1 MAKTFMVR
9 PDGVVVK
16 VDQEFE
22 QEAINNRG
30 YKFANQAQVDEFKKQ
45 RSDYE
50 ATAGKPVSPEQVTR
64 QIGGEPKEEEY
75 DTTIYDNA
83 LAAGTPE
90 PEAKRRAINVKK
102 LLSERDVGTIR
113 EDTSGEGVLATPVA
127 ALEAATNIV
136 PFGIIEFIEGGFGNF
151 LEEQGF
157 IDNPIT
163 AANIRRRKEANPT
176 LTTAVGIGA
185 AIAPAIGTLGATL
198 APQALGKVPRA
209 LEIAQALSKLD
220 IGSKAVRSVVATGLP
235 MARGLGVLRE
245 GAEESLEALARG
257 NIEEEVAAAAAIAEN
272 APNLAARTIA
282 KVTGREAGEVAAQRV
297 TEKMLAAE
305 TERLLQK
312 QLQTRLQQ
320 LGAKPGVIRSVME
333 ASKEGTPLFAAA
345 KEGAKASIGKAKPFV
360 VGGLTTTAI
369 GAGISALTRGM
380 AEKINIQQ
388 TDPDL
393 SAEEASVR
401 FWDEAWKGAVSGGQI
416 AAAFGFGAPVA
427 TKALSIGVD
436 VVNESIQ
443 KVARLGIPRLGSI
456 FTDTNP
462 QQIAT
467 AMDAQRELVR
477 DRLPKAVNEV
487 SEAFQ
492 TELDSGEKAIRAIQK
507 EIRKQAGSRAGLE
520 EFIGDSDNIV
530 AAKKD
535 ALQKQWMKQD
545 AKGNFTFDRAK
556 LKKYFETTA
565 PNPTTNEL
573 ELPKEFIEY
582 HTEVSKLNDSLK
594 TLEQVNAFLS
604 ADADEMARVIRD
616 PISRKIIEDL
626 NLQFP
631 ASTALQQGRRFVELQ
646 ETLAPVA
653 AGGKPFGKKATE
665 LAGLAGLGG
674 FLKAD
679 DFVSGLLPAAGGFG
693 VAKTGIEVLFD
704 PAAAIS
710 NLSELDALA
719 LRSSEVADAFSRSLI
734 GSRVG
739 IAAGQIIPK
748 LSEKLEG
755 EDVKKKGLTVIAAD
769 EAYKRDKEL
778 IEKLSNIDSL
788 DALYGKTISNI
799 EDIAPVIS
807 NGMVATTSRQ
817 VQFLAK
823 KMADMRPKTNV
834 QLDWEPKSRQLYSY
848 GLYSNYVRNP
858 DLILLDIEKKGFVS
872 KEGLEVLTEVY
883 PSKLQNLRVSLT
895 SQLAETLGNGEKI
908 DAKRQYLVDKIL
920 GINTSGLSPSEIKKN
935 QESMRPTGGNTSGGS
950 GKLPKLEGEGLPR

>member
-9 PDGVVVK
+9 PDGAVVK

-50 ATAGKPVSPEQVTR
+50 ATAGKSVSPEQVTR
-64 QIGGEPKEEEY
+64 QTGGEPKEPEY

-90 PEAKRRAINVKK
+90 PEAKSRAINVKK
-102 LLSERDVGTIR
+102 LMSERDVGTVTK
-113 EDTSGEGVLATPVA
+113 DTSGEGIGATIGA
-127 ALEAATNIV
+127 TLEAATNIV
-136 PFGIIEFIEGGFGNF
+136 PFGMVEFLEGGLGNL
-151 LEEQGF
+151 LEEYGLV
-157 IDNPIT
+157 DNPIT

-176 LTTAVGIGA
+176 LTTAVGLGA
-185 AIAPAIGTLGATL
+185 AIGPAIGTLGATL
-198 APQALGKVPRA
+198 APQALGKVPLA
-209 LEIAQALSKLD
+209 LETAQALSKLD
-220 IGSKAVRSVVATGLP
+220 IGSKATQRVVATGLP
-235 MARGLGVLRE
+235 MARGLGVLPK
-245 GAEESLEALARG
+245 GAKESLEAITRS
-257 NIEEEVAAAAAIAEN
+257 NIEDEVRVAAALAAN
-272 APNLAARTIA
+272 APNLAARAIA
-282 KVTGREAGEVAAQRV
+282 KVTGREAGEVAGERFTKQV
-297 TEKMLAAE
+297 IAAE
-305 TERLLQK
+305 TQRLIDK
-312 QLQTRLQQ
+312 QLQRKLQE
-320 LGAKPGVIRSVME
+320 LGAKPGLIRSVME
-333 ASKEGTPLFAAA
+333 ASKEGAPLLAAA
-345 KEGAKASIGKAKPFV
+345 KEGAKASLGKAKPFV
-360 VGGLTTTAI
+360 VGGATTTAI
-369 GAGISALTRGM
+369 GAGTSALTRGV
-380 AEKINIQQ
+380 AELINIQQ
-388 TDPDL
+388 TDPNWT
-393 SAEEASVR
+393 AEEAGIR
-401 FWDEAWKGAVSGGQI
+401 FFDEASKGAVSGGQI

-436 VVNESIQ
+436 LGNEVIQ
-443 KVARLGIPRLGSI
+443 KVARLGIPRLGSV

-492 TELDSGEKAIRAIQK
+492 TELDSGEKAITAIQK

-520 EFIGDSDNIV
+520 EFIGNSDQIV
-530 AAKKD
+530 ATKKD

-545 AKGNFTFDRAK
+545 AKGNFTFDRTK

-573 ELPKEFIEY
+573 ELPKEFVEY
-582 HTEVSKLNDSLK
+582 HTEVSKLNNNLK
-594 TLEQVNAFLS
+594 SLEQINAMLTG
-604 ADADEMARVIRD
+604 DADEMARVIRD

-631 ASTALQQGRRFVELQ
+631 ATTALQQGRRFAELQ

-693 VAKTGIEVLFD
+693 VAKTGIEVIFD

-710 NLSELDALA
+710 NLSELDALV

-739 IAAGQIIPK
+739 IAAGQTIPK
-748 LSEKLEG
+748 LSERFEA
-755 EDVKKKGLTVIAAD
+755 EDIKKKGLTVIAAD
-769 EAYKRDKEL
+769 EAYNRDKEL

-788 DALYGKTISNI
+788 DALYGQTISRI

-817 VQFLAK
+817 VQFLAQ

-834 QLDWEPKSRQLYSY
+834 QLDWKPTSRQLYSY

-858 DLILLDIEKKGFVS
+858 DLILLDIEKKGFVP

-908 DAKRQYLVDKIL
+908 DSKRQYLVDKIL
-920 GINTSGLSPSEIKKN
+920 GINTSGLSPSEIKKI
-935 QESMRPTGGNTSGGS
+935 QDSMRPTGGNTSGGS